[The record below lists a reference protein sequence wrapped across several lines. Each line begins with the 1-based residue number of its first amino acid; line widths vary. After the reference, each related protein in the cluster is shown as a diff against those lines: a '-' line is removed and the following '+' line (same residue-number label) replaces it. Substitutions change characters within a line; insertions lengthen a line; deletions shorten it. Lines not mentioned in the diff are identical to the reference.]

1 MYSVFA
7 WFPVVNKCFR
17 LNDLLFD
24 VIMLVMLLRGI
35 INLLLSQVKYIY
47 TALFTLLLIIK

>member
-17 LNDLLFD
+17 LNDSLFD